1 MGVLM
6 NFYFFNFSN
15 GSEAISSIL
24 CVVLVIPLF
33 TLPALIGAFLYKKS
47 EVLGRIDIKHKFESL
62 YEGLNFDNPQA
73 KYLVVVQ
80 YFRRWTLVF
89 SIVFLKDYYYG

>member
-1 MGVLM
+1 
-6 NFYFFNFSN
+6 
-15 GSEAISSIL
+15 
-24 CVVLVIPLF
+24 LVIPLF
-33 TLPALIGAFLYKKS
+33 TLPAFIGAFLYKKA

-62 YEGLNFDNPQA
+62 YEGLNLDNPQA